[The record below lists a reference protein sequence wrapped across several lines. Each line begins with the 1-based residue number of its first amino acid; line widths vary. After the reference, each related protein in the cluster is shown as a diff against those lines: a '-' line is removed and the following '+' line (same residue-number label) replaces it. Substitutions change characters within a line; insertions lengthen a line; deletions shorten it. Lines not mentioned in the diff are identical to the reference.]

1 MATKT
6 ELLSK
11 IDSAIAARTATYDTH
26 ADSDDL
32 FGLFADIVYKDDNE
46 AFSAL
51 VEAGADVN
59 MQNKY
64 GETLLHISI
73 RRNRRD
79 MVTTLLDSDADI
91 NRPDAPGWTPLM
103 ECVMDDMPELCALL
117 IERGADKSIAN
128 QRGAT
133 AGMLTQKFGR
143 SSMFQYFQ

>member
-1 MATKT
+1 MGTKT

-11 IDSAIAARTATYDTH
+11 IDTAIAERVSTYDTH
-26 ADSDDL
+26 PESDDI
-32 FGLFADIVYKDDNE
+32 FGVFADIVYKDDTE
-46 AFSAL
+46 AFNAL
-51 VEAGADVN
+51 IEAGADVN

-73 RRNRRD
+73 RRDRRD
-79 MVTTLLDSDADI
+79 MVVALLDNGADM

-133 AGMLTQKFGR
+133 AGMLVQKFGR
-143 SSMFQYFQ
+143 SSMMGMF

>member
-6 ELLSK
+6 ELLKK
-11 IDSAIAARTATYDTH
+11 IDAAIAERTSTYDTH
-26 ADSDDL
+26 PDSDDI

-51 VEAGADVN
+51 LAAGADVN

-73 RRNRRD
+73 RRDRRE
-79 MVTTLLDSDADI
+79 MVTVLLDNEADM

-103 ECVMDDMPELCALL
+103 ECVMDDMPELCKLL
-117 IERGADKSIAN
+117 IERGADKGIAN
-128 QRGAT
+128 ARGAT
-133 AGMLTQKFGR
+133 AGMLVQKFGR
-143 SSMFQYFQ
+143 QSMMGML

>member
-6 ELLSK
+6 ELLGK
-11 IDSAIAARTATYDTH
+11 IDTAIAERVSTYDTH
-26 ADSDDL
+26 PESDDI
-32 FGLFADIVYKDDNE
+32 FGVFADIVYKDDTE
-46 AFSAL
+46 AFNAL
-51 VEAGADVN
+51 IEAGADVN

-73 RRNRRD
+73 RRDRRD
-79 MVTTLLDSDADI
+79 MVVTLLDNGADM

-133 AGMLTQKFGR
+133 AGMLVQKFGR
-143 SSMFQYFQ
+143 SSMMGMF

>member
-6 ELLSK
+6 ELLNN
-11 IDSAIAARTATYDTH
+11 IDSTIAARAKAYDTH
-26 ADSDDL
+26 PESDDV
-32 FGLFADIVYKDDNE
+32 FGLFADIIYKDDNE
-46 AFSAL
+46 AFNAL

-73 RRNRRD
+73 RRDRRE
-79 MVTTLLDSDADI
+79 MVTVLLDKGADM

-143 SSMFQYFQ
+143 SSMMGMF